1 MDQEQRQIEAAQK
14 GNLSALN
21 DIVGSYY
28 PEIYRY
34 CFWHTKSR
42 EQAEDITQETF
53 YKAIRFISAYK
64 NNGSFRAFLYKI
76 AHNTC
81 IDYYKR
87 KTEALN
93 GDVTEPIYEENGF
106 KDTEDSLDFEKML
119 IPLNDKQRELII
131 LRFGQEL
138 TFKEMA
144 EVTGSRLRTVQT
156 EVRRALVKIE
166 KFARKEK

>member
-1 MDQEQRQIEAAQK
+1 M
-14 GNLSALN
+14 
-21 DIVGSYY
+21 
-28 PEIYRY
+28 
-34 CFWHTKSR
+34 
-42 EQAEDITQETF
+42 
-53 YKAIRFISAYK
+53 
-64 NNGSFRAFLYKI
+64 
-76 AHNTC
+76 
-81 IDYYKR
+81 
-87 KTEALN
+87 N

-131 LRFGQEL
+131 LRFAQEL

-166 KFARKEK
+166 RFARKEK